1 MKPKRMRIIKL
12 WIALAQAAVAAAAC
26 DSTKSADELTLGQS
40 ITILRELLVLAER
53 SWPDNIATC
62 PLGNGASVVFDDNRR
77 QRGDTVWITN
87 VATVTPKGCRLS
99 ANGDTLVLEGDSGIV
114 FDLRGWHLY
123 EDRVDSELDM
133 AITGAVR
140 WSNTRGASNSCEVD
154 LYDGG
159 RSPARGVRRDR
170 RRPERPSMRSRHIL
184 PLLRDRFHPG
194 GMSPRVAPVA
204 RPPAPWRLRAHPPA
218 PGG

>member
-1 MKPKRMRIIKL
+1 MTLKRTL
-12 WIALAQAAVAAAAC
+12 QALAVAAGAAVAC
-26 DSTKSADELTLGQS
+26 DSTKPEDELTLGQS

-123 EDRVDSELDM
+123 EDRVDSEVDM

-140 WSNTRGASNSCEVD
+140 WSNTRGASNSCQVD
-154 LYDGG
+154 LTMAG
-159 RSPARGVRRDR
+159 AR
-170 RRPERPSMRSRHIL
+170 RREEYGEIDGDLSGRL
-184 PLLRDRFHPG
+184 CGRDTSFHY
-194 GMSPRVAPVA
+194 SEIDFTLVE
-204 RPPAPWRLRAHPPA
+204 
-218 PGG
+218 